1 MKIFLY
7 IVQYIKLS
15 KMLITNEAAQV
26 HALQKLS
33 DKLDNLN
40 LTEEISGIKM
50 DAESFEKIINAITN
64 NNNNNN
70 PDDPESSDYDI
81 DDMKVQELRELH
93 EADMSEIHDNI
104 NELSNTL
111 NGTISTLET
120 KHDNDISALYNAIAN
135 LQQSINALKD
145 KDLADRLKNDFV
157 VYGKTFNNL
166 IVDINS
172 SFELLKKMIQDG
184 AVTKL
189 SENTSDILTDITLRA
204 ISQSCPFLVLQRS
217 QRYNNFDN
225 IDYNDPNL
233 YVEPVYDYFT
243 AENIGTET
251 IDSLN
256 GFLSSIYSNW
266 NTDITS
272 WEDWVNFDEN
282 NEENNDPHP
291 KQVAPFFMDEYG
303 HNDYIG
309 YIWIRRDK
317 DENGQFINNTPEK
330 VVTKTKAKL
339 KSILKNMFNY
349 HNITN
354 NGIFN
359 KVDDDTYPY
368 FVTNDAYKYKVL
380 PKTDLSVLNTKNFG
394 SMYNIYERLLTMFF
408 LIFNREEFV
417 EVIDAMVDA
426 CIVYDPEN
434 PENNTIAV
442 AEMFSEIPNNND
454 MYRMW
459 RSREVIMLKPINY
472 TYTRGIDAQ
481 IINLLLIEYDNMTV
495 TSQREEKV
503 EEIMNLLGT
512 KHMSL
517 FNYIW
522 NNMIEKEWIYCNP
535 LYIITYKKDYTEFDD
550 ILDEIEQKNFGLDI
564 TTDMIHYTVNQPAS
578 GNLALTYNLLTKNIH
593 YTISATQTLGSM
605 TFNYD
610 RTYYYE
616 ELDNDI
622 ELFNDSSVTLYDS
635 GNTAINNNIYNYVN
649 QNKLLVLVKI
659 NGSSYD
665 SDTQTFDGQGNVIE
679 TNEAWG
685 YNVFTSGNNSNNN
698 VVNNQWRGF
707 VAVSS
712 FNVDGNNVSMLENVE
727 ISSDILNPGDSGT
740 TRINIYAGRPTYYY
754 NTTGLKQEI
763 ESDYTNNHH
772 DAQNVHYIMRTKID
786 YLYYGFNNNTPVSLN
801 SVMSFDT
808 GSQQPAC
815 IGDRNKKITCTIV
828 TSSKDMG

>member
-1 MKIFLY
+1 
-7 IVQYIKLS
+7 
-15 KMLITNEAAQV
+15 MLIQNEAAQV
-26 HALQKLS
+26 HALRQLS

-40 LTEEISGIKM
+40 INEEVSGIKM
-50 DAESFEKIINAITN
+50 DAESFEKIIKAISN
-64 NNNNNN
+64 NNNNNSG
-70 PDDPESSDYDI
+70 DSDSSDYDI
-81 DDMKVQELRELH
+81 DDMKIQELQELH
-93 EADMSEIHDNI
+93 NADISEIHDNI
-104 NELSNTL
+104 NELSNTI

-135 LQQSINALKD
+135 LQQSINALRD

-189 SENTSDILTDITLRA
+189 SENTSDILTDISLRA

-243 AENIGTET
+243 TENIGTET

-282 NEENNDPHP
+282 NEENNDHSP
-291 KQVAPFFMDEYG
+291 KQAAPFFMDEYG

-330 VVTKTKAKL
+330 VVSKTRAKL

-359 KVDDDTYPY
+359 KVDDGDYPY

-408 LIFNREEFV
+408 LIFNKGEFEEI
-417 EVIDAMVDA
+417 IDAMVDE
-426 CIVYDPEN
+426 CVVYDPEN
-434 PENNTIAV
+434 PEDNTIVV

-459 RSREVIMLKPINY
+459 RSREVIMLKPISY
-472 TYTRGIDAQ
+472 IYTRGIDAQ
-481 IINLLLIEYDNMTV
+481 IINLLLIEYDEMTV

-503 EEIMNLLGT
+503 AEIMNLLQT
-512 KHMSL
+512 KKMSL

-550 ILDEIEQKNFGLDI
+550 ILDEIEQKNFDLNT
-564 TTDMIHYTVNQPAS
+564 TTDMIHYTVNQTS
-578 GNLALTYNLLTKNIH
+578 NGNLSLTYNLLTKNIH

-605 TFNYD
+605 TFNYGNPSD
-610 RTYYYE
+610 SDYSEYGKIYYYE
-616 ELDNDI
+616 ELNQQI
-622 ELFNDSSVTLYDS
+622 EMFAGSSVTLYDS
-635 GNTAINNNIYNYVN
+635 GNIEINNSIYNYVN
-649 QNKLLVLVKI
+649 RDKLLILVKF
-659 NGSSYD
+659 NGSSND
-665 SDTQTFDGQGNVIE
+665 SDVVTLDSQNHVTNTDG
-679 TNEAWG
+679 AWG
-685 YNVFTSGNNSNNN
+685 YNVFTSSNNPANN

-707 VAVSS
+707 VSVSS
-712 FNVDGNNVSMLENVE
+712 FNVDGENVSMLENVE
-727 ISSDILNPGDSGT
+727 IPSDVLNPGESGT
-740 TRINIYAGRPTYYY
+740 TRINIYAGTPTYYFD
-754 NTTGLKQEI
+754 TTNLANEI
-763 ESDYTNNHH
+763 QMDYETNHH
-772 DAQNVHYIMRTKID
+772 DAQNVRYVMRTRID

-815 IGDRNKKITCTIV
+815 IGDRNKKITCTV
-828 TSSKDMG
+828 VASGKDME